1 MNGALTASHTTRSS
15 CLMSSFNMVTV
26 LLYFTY
32 VPIIIRVRSHS
43 LQYSIQ
49 HIFHFASFGYL
60 LDIEIQV
67 DFFGTHFSHTGALC
81 LR

>member
-26 LLYFTY
+26 LCFTY
-32 VPIIIRVRSHS
+32 VPIIVHVRSHS

-60 LDIEIQV
+60 LDIELQV